1 MPPSDHHHHHH
12 HTTPCEGNNDYVC
25 SQTTQ
30 RPYSQRA
37 RNPAASTP
45 SPSCPADTP
54 ALATGATPM
63 VCLRTHARTCVVFV
77 CRVLFASPALCRTAS
92 GTARAEQVVE
102 LAFPVTLSFTP
113 LGDGAGPGKR
123 GAGRERAALP
133 AHALPRPPPPIR
145 LTDCLRVLRCA
156 ACLYVWLRLCVRA
169 PRACLYVY
177 A

>member
-1 MPPSDHHHHHH
+1 
-12 HTTPCEGNNDYVC
+12 
-25 SQTTQ
+25 
-30 RPYSQRA
+30 
-37 RNPAASTP
+37 
-45 SPSCPADTP
+45 
-54 ALATGATPM
+54 M